1 MTNGRINKRSALLAI
16 LCVLVMVFAVP
27 VASAASYSKVYGQT
41 QDKVRVRE
49 SASTNA
55 TIIDNIVKD
64 ACIYITSSKAS
75 GSNTFV
81 QVKYRASDGS
91 TATGWV
97 CQSDGRNTYVKVLS
111 TDQAKSKFKVSSGD
125 LPSKAVGTFTAAERK
140 ASAANSDTTY
150 IRENSSG
157 ATVSKVQTELK
168 ALGYYYGQITGNAGP
183 KTVAAIK
190 SFQGKNGLTA
200 DGIAGPQTIA
210 KIDAAYEAKGGSS
223 SGSGSS
229 ASGLKL
235 NSKGTDVR
243 NLQQDLT
250 TLGYYWAE
258 ITGNFGA
265 KTETA
270 VKRFQEENG
279 LTADGVAGTKTLNA
293 IAAAVARK
301 GGTPASGGSAG
312 TTLKLNSQGTKVS
325 QLQTDLK
332 QLGYYYAEITGN
344 FGAKTEAAVK
354 AFQKAKGLTA
364 DGVAGTKTLNA
375 IAAAVDKAGGSSSG
389 SSSTNMKLGST
400 GTAVSA
406 LQQNLTT
413 LGYYYGD
420 VTGHYG
426 NLTQQAV
433 KKFQKAKGL
442 TQDGVASTATL
453 NAITSALKNAGVD
466 VGPGTVA
473 TTLRE
478 GDKGTAV
485 TELQTM
491 LKKLNY
497 YYGSVTGSFGSLT
510 KQAVRKFQDANKL
523 TVDGVAGP
531 ATINKLRT
539 LTGGSADSGSSSGST
554 VTTDK
559 SYGRTTKDNVYLRS
573 SYSTTSSAKASLQ
586 KGQKFRISK
595 VYTVSGVKWYY
606 VTVTVGSYTYKG
618 YIRGDMME
626 NITAADFGD
635 DSNSGEQETIGMIK
649 VTGNNVSLRYQPS
662 TSANRV
668 GTANIGDCF
677 YYVDT
682 VNGWFQ
688 TKAGYWITKD
698 YAKVMTDAEVEAY
711 IKNNGGSG
719 STGSSYTLGSTG
731 STVTYIQT
739 ALTALEY
746 YDRQI
751 TGHYGRYTKDAVRA
765 FQRDNN
771 LTADGVCG
779 AITLAAIQKAY
790 SGSSSATT
798 TYNATVYK
806 LDWSYM
812 KSNATALGIAR
823 GASIKLTDLTTGKS
837 LNVHVQSTGNHI
849 DAEPLTSADTTT
861 LCEIYGVSTP
871 GAISYKR
878 RPMMITTSAGQF
890 LCSIYGQ
897 PHGAQDITNNGYEG
911 QFCLHFVNSKTHGT
925 NRVDEDHQNA
935 INTAET
941 LVKAVKVKRRECGRS
956 DDVQVSRITK
966 PQSPLAGAALKMRC
980 SWRLWKKK
988 MNTYLQHV

>member
-1 MTNGRINKRSALLAI
+1 MYLVGGRPDPKKLGPKSGLERGDIIMTNGRINKRSALLAI

-64 ACIYITSSKAS
+64 ACIYITSSKTS

-111 TDQAKSKFKVSSGD
+111 TDQAKSKFKVSSGN

-190 SFQGKNGLTA
+190 SFQSKNGLTA

-400 GTAVSA
+400 GAAVSA

-510 KQAVRKFQDANKL
+510 KQAVRKFQDDNKL

-606 VTVTVGSYTYKG
+606 VTVTVGGYTYKG

-765 FQRDNN
+765 FQRDHN

-779 AITLAAIQKAY
+779 ATTLAAIQKAY

-837 LNVHVQSTGNHI
+837 LNIHVQSTGNHI

-871 GAISYKR
+871 NAISYKR

-925 NRVDEDHQNA
+925 NRVDGDHQNA

-941 LVKAVKVKRRECGRS
+941 LVKAIKVNGVNVV
-956 DDVQVSRITK
+956 VQTTFK
-966 PQSPLAGAALKMRC
+966 
-980 SWRLWKKK
+980 
-988 MNTYLQHV
+988 

>member
-1 MTNGRINKRSALLAI
+1 MGVSGWGKTRSQKLGPKSGLERGDIIMTNGRINKRSALLAI

-111 TDQAKSKFKVSSGD
+111 TDQAKSKFKVSSGN

-190 SFQGKNGLTA
+190 SFQSKNGLTA

-400 GTAVSA
+400 GAAVSA

-497 YYGSVTGSFGSLT
+497 YYGSITGSFGSLT
-510 KQAVRKFQDANKL
+510 KQAVRKFQDDNKL

-606 VTVTVGSYTYKG
+606 VTVTVGGYTYKG

-719 STGSSYTLGSTG
+719 STGSSYTIGSTG

-765 FQRDNN
+765 FQRDHN

-779 AITLAAIQKAY
+779 ATTLAAIQKAY

-871 GAISYKR
+871 NAISYKR

-925 NRVDEDHQNA
+925 NRVDGDHQNA

-941 LVKAVKVKRRECGRS
+941 LVKAIKVNGVNVV
-956 DDVQVSRITK
+956 VQTTFK
-966 PQSPLAGAALKMRC
+966 
-980 SWRLWKKK
+980 
-988 MNTYLQHV
+988 

>member
-64 ACIYITSSKAS
+64 ACIYITSSKTS

-111 TDQAKSKFKVSSGD
+111 TDQAKSKFKVSSGN

-279 LTADGVAGTKTLNA
+279 LTADGVAGTKTLKA

-301 GGTPASGGSAG
+301 GGTPASGGNAG

-344 FGAKTEAAVK
+344 FGEKTEAAVK

-364 DGVAGTKTLNA
+364 DGVAGTKTLDA

-497 YYGSVTGSFGSLT
+497 YYGSITGSFGSLT

-531 ATINKLRT
+531 ATINKLRS

-662 TSANRV
+662 TSADRV

-719 STGSSYTLGSTG
+719 STGSSYTIGSTG

-812 KSNATALGIAR
+812 KSNATALGIAK

-861 LCEIYGVSTP
+861 LCEIYGVSSP
-871 GAISYKR
+871 NSISYKR

-897 PHGAQDITNNGYEG
+897 PHGAQDITNNGYDG
-911 QFCLHFVNSKTHGT
+911 QFCLHFVNSRTHGT
-925 NRVDEDHQNA
+925 NRVDTDHQNA
-935 INTAET
+935 INSAESI
-941 LVKAVKVKRRECGRS
+941 VKNIKVNG
-956 DDVQVSRITK
+956 VNVVVST
-966 PQSPLAGAALKMRC
+966 
-980 SWRLWKKK
+980 
-988 MNTYLQHV
+988 TYK

>member
-1 MTNGRINKRSALLAI
+1 MYLVGGRPDPKKLGPKSGLERGDIIMTNGRINKRSALLAI

-111 TDQAKSKFKVSSGD
+111 TDQAKSKFKVSSGN

-190 SFQGKNGLTA
+190 SFQSKNGLTA

-270 VKRFQEENG
+270 VRRFQEENG

-400 GTAVSA
+400 GAAVSA

-606 VTVTVGSYTYKG
+606 VTVTVGGYTYKG

-719 STGSSYTLGSTG
+719 STGSSYTIGSTG

-765 FQRDNN
+765 FQRDHN

-779 AITLAAIQKAY
+779 ATTLAAIQKAY

-871 GAISYKR
+871 NAISYKR

-925 NRVDEDHQNA
+925 NRVDGDHQNA

-941 LVKAVKVKRRECGRS
+941 LVKAIKVNGVNVV
-956 DDVQVSRITK
+956 VQTTFK
-966 PQSPLAGAALKMRC
+966 
-980 SWRLWKKK
+980 
-988 MNTYLQHV
+988 

>member
-111 TDQAKSKFKVSSGD
+111 TDQAKSKFKVSSGN

-157 ATVSKVQTELK
+157 AAVSKVQTELK

-400 GTAVSA
+400 GAAVSA

-510 KQAVRKFQDANKL
+510 KQAVRKFQDDNKL

-606 VTVTVGSYTYKG
+606 VTVTVGGYTYKG

-719 STGSSYTLGSTG
+719 STGSSYTIGSTG

-765 FQRDNN
+765 FQRDHN

-779 AITLAAIQKAY
+779 ATTLAAIQKAY

-837 LNVHVQSTGNHI
+837 LNIHVQSTGNHI

-871 GAISYKR
+871 NAISYKR

-925 NRVDEDHQNA
+925 NRVDGDHQNA

-941 LVKAVKVKRRECGRS
+941 LVKAVKVNGVNVV
-956 DDVQVSRITK
+956 VQTTFK
-966 PQSPLAGAALKMRC
+966 
-980 SWRLWKKK
+980 
-988 MNTYLQHV
+988 

>member
-64 ACIYITSSKAS
+64 ACIYITSSKTS

-111 TDQAKSKFKVSSGD
+111 TDQAKSKFKVSSGN

-168 ALGYYYGQITGNAGP
+168 ALGYYSGKVTGNAGP
-183 KTVAAIK
+183 MTVAAIK

-250 TLGYYWAE
+250 TLGYYWAK
-258 ITGNFGA
+258 ITGNFGE
-265 KTETA
+265 KTEAA

-301 GGTPASGGSAG
+301 GGTPASGGNAG

-332 QLGYYYAEITGN
+332 QLGYYYAKITGN

-364 DGVAGTKTLNA
+364 DGVAGTKTLDA
-375 IAAAVDKAGGSSSG
+375 IAVAVDKAGGSSSG

-497 YYGSVTGSFGSLT
+497 YYGSITGSFGSLT

-531 ATINKLRT
+531 ATINKLRS

-559 SYGRTTKDNVYLRS
+559 SYGKITKDNVYLRS
-573 SYSTTSSAKASLQ
+573 SYSTSSSAKASLSSG
-586 KGQKFRISK
+586 KLVRITK
-595 VYTVSGVKWYY
+595 TYTVGGVKWYY
-606 VTVTVGSYTYKG
+606 ITVNIGSYTYNG
-618 YIRGDMME
+618 YVRSDMMTTISE
-626 NITAADFGD
+626 AEYNKEGGD
-635 DSNSGEQETIGMIK
+635 SDNSAGDQETIGMIK

-682 VNGWFQ
+682 VDGWFQ
-688 TKAGYWITKD
+688 TRSGYWISRS
-698 YAKVMTDAEVEAY
+698 YAAVMTDEEVKAY

-719 STGSSYTLGSTG
+719 NTGSSYTLGSTG
-731 STVTYIQT
+731 SMVSYIQT

-779 AITLAAIQKAY
+779 AVTLAAIQKAY

-798 TYNATVYK
+798 TYNDTFYDLNNWFTDKAR
-806 LDWSYM
+806 M
-812 KSNATALGIAR
+812 NALGLKRDAHC
-823 GASIKLTDLTTGKS
+823 KMTDLRTGKS
-837 LNVHVQSTGNHI
+837 LNIYIQSTGNHA
-849 DAEPLTSADTTT
+849 DVEPLTAADTTT
-861 LCEIYGVSTP
+861 LCEIYGVSSADKI
-871 GAISYKR
+871 GWEA
-878 RPMMITTSAGQF
+878 RPILITVDKYQF
-890 LCSIYGQ
+890 ICSIYGEA
-897 PHGAQDITNNGYEG
+897 HGAEVIKDNNYSG
-911 QFCLHFVNSKTHGT
+911 QFCLHFTGSKTHNSG
-925 NRVDEDHQNA
+925 
-935 INTAET
+935 ET
-941 LVKAVKVKRRECGRS
+941 LDRHKKAIAEAAT
-956 DDVQVSRITK
+956 ILTK
-966 PQSPLAGAALKMRC
+966 MG
-980 SWRLWKKK
+980 KK
-988 MNTYLQHV
+988 LQKGTP

>member
-64 ACIYITSSKAS
+64 ACIYITSSKTS

-111 TDQAKSKFKVSSGD
+111 TDQAKSKFKVSSGN

-400 GTAVSA
+400 GAAVSA

-510 KQAVRKFQDANKL
+510 KQAVRKFQDDNKL

-606 VTVTVGSYTYKG
+606 VTVTVGGYTYKG

-719 STGSSYTLGSTG
+719 STGSSYTIGSTG

-765 FQRDNN
+765 FQRDHN

-779 AITLAAIQKAY
+779 ATTLAAIQKAY

-837 LNVHVQSTGNHI
+837 LNIHVQSTGNHI

-871 GAISYKR
+871 NAISYKR

-925 NRVDEDHQNA
+925 NRVDGDHQNA

-941 LVKAVKVKRRECGRS
+941 LVKAVKVNGVNVV
-956 DDVQVSRITK
+956 VQTTFK
-966 PQSPLAGAALKMRC
+966 
-980 SWRLWKKK
+980 
-988 MNTYLQHV
+988 

>member
-400 GTAVSA
+400 GAAVSA

-497 YYGSVTGSFGSLT
+497 YYGSITGSFGSLT

-573 SYSTTSSAKASLQ
+573 SYSTASSAKASLQ

-662 TSANRV
+662 TSADRV

-688 TKAGYWITKD
+688 TKSGYWITKD

-719 STGSSYTLGSTG
+719 NTGSSYTIGSTG

-941 LVKAVKVKRRECGRS
+941 LVKAVKVNGVNVV
-956 DDVQVSRITK
+956 VQTTFK
-966 PQSPLAGAALKMRC
+966 
-980 SWRLWKKK
+980 
-988 MNTYLQHV
+988 

>member
-1 MTNGRINKRSALLAI
+1 M
-16 LCVLVMVFAVP
+16 
-27 VASAASYSKVYGQT
+27 
-41 QDKVRVRE
+41 RE

-64 ACIYITSSKAS
+64 ACVYITSSKTS

-97 CQSDGRNTYVKVLS
+97 CQTDGRNTYVKVLS
-111 TDQAKSKFKVSSGD
+111 ADQAKTKFKVSGGD

-157 ATVSKVQTELK
+157 ATVTKIQTELK
-168 ALGYYYGQITGNAGP
+168 ALGYYSGQITGNAGE

-190 SFQGKNGLTA
+190 SFQRKNGLTA

-223 SGSGSS
+223 SSAGSS
-229 ASGLKL
+229 SSGSGLKL
-235 NSKGTDVR
+235 NSKGTEVR

-301 GGTPASGGSAG
+301 GGTSASSSSAG

-344 FGAKTEAAVK
+344 FGSKTEAAVK

-375 IAAAVDKAGGSSSG
+375 IAAAVSNAGGSSST
-389 SSSTNMKLGST
+389 STSTSMKLGTT
-400 GTAVSA
+400 GTAVST

-420 VTGHYG
+420 ITGHYG

-453 NAITSALKNAGVD
+453 NAIASALKNAGID
-466 VGPGTVA
+466 NGSTGT
-473 TTLRE
+473 TTALRE

-497 YYGSVTGSFGSLT
+497 YYGSITGNFGSLT
-510 KQAVRKFQDANKL
+510 KQAVRKFQADNKL
-523 TVDGVAGP
+523 TVDGVAG
-531 ATINKLRT
+531 TTTLNKLRS
-539 LTGGSADSGSSSGST
+539 LTGGSTDSGSSNGST

-559 SYGRTTKDNVYLRS
+559 SYGKITKNNVYLRS
-573 SYSTTSSAKASLQ
+573 SYSTTSAAKASLSSG
-586 KGQKFRISK
+586 KLVRITK
-595 VYTVSGVKWYY
+595 TYTVSGVTWYY
-606 VTVTVGSYTYKG
+606 ITVNVGSYTYKG
-618 YIRGDMME
+618 YVRSDMMTT
-626 NITAADFGD
+626 ITEDEYNKGGGNSNDSAGD
-635 DSNSGEQETIGMIK
+635 QETIGMIR

-668 GTANIGDCF
+668 GTANTGDCF

-682 VNGWFQ
+682 VDGWFQ
-688 TKAGYWITKD
+688 TKTGYWISKD

-719 STGSSYTLGSTG
+719 DTGSSYTLGSTG
-731 STVTYIQT
+731 STVSYIQT
-739 ALTALEY
+739 ALTSLKY
-746 YDRQI
+746 YTREI
-751 TGHYGRYTKDAVRA
+751 TGHYGKYTREAVRA
-765 FQRDNN
+765 FQRANN

-779 AITLAAIQKAY
+779 PTTLAAIQKAY

-798 TYNATVYK
+798 TYNDTIYDLTDWFTEKTK
-806 LDWSYM
+806 L
-812 KSNATALGIAR
+812 NGIGLER
-823 GASIKLTDLTTGKS
+823 KKQCKLTDLRTGKS
-837 LNVHVQSTGNHI
+837 LNIYIQSTGNHA
-849 DAEPLTSADTTT
+849 DVEPLTAADTTT
-861 LCEIYGVSTP
+861 LCEIYGGSTASKI
-871 GAISYKR
+871 GWEA
-878 RPMMITTSAGQF
+878 RPMMVTVGNYQF
-890 LCSIYGQ
+890 ICSIYGEA
-897 PHGAQDITNNGYEG
+897 HGANTITNNNYDG
-911 QFCLHFVNSKTHGT
+911 QFCLHFTGSKTHNSG
-925 NRVDEDHQNA
+925 Q
-935 INTAET
+935 T
-941 LVKAVKVKRRECGRS
+941 LDRHVKAISEAKTILQKLGKKVVK
-956 DDVQVSRITK
+956 
-966 PQSPLAGAALKMRC
+966 
-980 SWRLWKKK
+980 W
-988 MNTYLQHV
+988 

>member
-111 TDQAKSKFKVSSGD
+111 TDQAKSKFKVSSGN

-270 VKRFQEENG
+270 VRRFQEENG
-279 LTADGVAGTKTLNA
+279 LTADGVAGAKTLNA

-400 GTAVSA
+400 GAAVSA

-510 KQAVRKFQDANKL
+510 KQAVRKFQDDNKL

-606 VTVTVGSYTYKG
+606 VTVTVGGYTYKG

-719 STGSSYTLGSTG
+719 STGSNYTIGSTG

-779 AITLAAIQKAY
+779 ATTLAAIQKAY

-861 LCEIYGVSTP
+861 LCEIYGVSSP
-871 GAISYKR
+871 NSISYKR

-897 PHGAQDITNNGYEG
+897 PHGAQDITNNGYDG
-911 QFCLHFVNSKTHGT
+911 QFCLHFVNSRTHGT
-925 NRVDEDHQNA
+925 NRVDTDHQNA
-935 INTAET
+935 INSAESI
-941 LVKAVKVKRRECGRS
+941 VKNIKVNGVNVVIS
-956 DDVQVSRITK
+956 T
-966 PQSPLAGAALKMRC
+966 
-980 SWRLWKKK
+980 
-988 MNTYLQHV
+988 TYK

>member
-49 SASTNA
+49 NASTNA

-64 ACIYITSSKAS
+64 ACIYITSSKTS

-111 TDQAKSKFKVSSGD
+111 TDQAKSKFKVSSGN

-400 GTAVSA
+400 GAAVSA

-606 VTVTVGSYTYKG
+606 VTVTVGGYTYKG

-719 STGSSYTLGSTG
+719 STGSSYTIGSTG

-765 FQRDNN
+765 FQRDHN

-779 AITLAAIQKAY
+779 AATLAAIQKAY

-837 LNVHVQSTGNHI
+837 LNIHVQSTGNHI

-871 GAISYKR
+871 NAISYKR

-925 NRVDEDHQNA
+925 NRVDGDHQNA

-941 LVKAVKVKRRECGRS
+941 LVKAIKVNGVNVV
-956 DDVQVSRITK
+956 VQTTFK
-966 PQSPLAGAALKMRC
+966 
-980 SWRLWKKK
+980 
-988 MNTYLQHV
+988 

>member
-64 ACIYITSSKAS
+64 ACIYITSSKTS

-111 TDQAKSKFKVSSGD
+111 TDQAKSKFKVSSGN

-364 DGVAGTKTLNA
+364 DGVAGPKTLNA

-400 GTAVSA
+400 GAAVSA

-510 KQAVRKFQDANKL
+510 KQAVRKFQDDNKL

-606 VTVTVGSYTYKG
+606 VTVTVGGYTYKG

-719 STGSSYTLGSTG
+719 STGSSYTIGSTG

-765 FQRDNN
+765 FQRDHN

-779 AITLAAIQKAY
+779 ATTLAAIQKAY

-871 GAISYKR
+871 NAISYKR

-941 LVKAVKVKRRECGRS
+941 LVKAVKVNGVNVV
-956 DDVQVSRITK
+956 VQTTFK
-966 PQSPLAGAALKMRC
+966 
-980 SWRLWKKK
+980 
-988 MNTYLQHV
+988 

>member
-64 ACIYITSSKAS
+64 ACIYITSSKTS

-168 ALGYYYGQITGNAGP
+168 ALGYYSGKVTGNAGP

-258 ITGNFGA
+258 ITGNFG
-265 KTETA
+265 E
-270 VKRFQEENG
+270 R
-279 LTADGVAGTKTLNA
+279 
-293 IAAAVARK
+293 
-301 GGTPASGGSAG
+301 
-312 TTLKLNSQGTKVS
+312 
-325 QLQTDLK
+325 
-332 QLGYYYAEITGN
+332 
-344 FGAKTEAAVK
+344 TEAAVK
-354 AFQKAKGLTA
+354 AFQKAKSLTA
-364 DGVAGTKTLNA
+364 DGIAGTKTLNA
-375 IAAAVDKAGGSSSG
+375 IAVAVDKAGGSSSG

-497 YYGSVTGSFGSLT
+497 YYGSITGSFGSLT

-531 ATINKLRT
+531 ATINKLRS

-554 VTTDK
+554 DK
-559 SYGRTTKDNVYLRS
+559 SYGKITKDNVYLRS
-573 SYSTTSSAKASLQ
+573 SYSTSSSAKASLSSG
-586 KGQKFRISK
+586 KLVRITK
-595 VYTVSGVKWYY
+595 TYTVGGVKWYY
-606 VTVTVGSYTYKG
+606 ITVNIGSYTYNG
-618 YIRGDMME
+618 YVRSDMMTTISE
-626 NITAADFGD
+626 AEYNKEGGD
-635 DSNSGEQETIGMIK
+635 SDNSAGDQETIGMIK

-682 VNGWFQ
+682 VDGWFQ
-688 TKAGYWITKD
+688 TRSGYWISRS
-698 YAKVMTDAEVEAY
+698 YAAVMTDEEVKAY

-719 STGSSYTLGSTG
+719 NTGSNYTLGSTG
-731 STVTYIQT
+731 STVSYIQT

-779 AITLAAIQKAY
+779 TATLAAIQKAY

-798 TYNATVYK
+798 TYNDTFYDLNNWFTDKAR
-806 LDWSYM
+806 M
-812 KSNATALGIAR
+812 NALGLKRDAHC
-823 GASIKLTDLTTGKS
+823 KMTDLRTGKS
-837 LNVHVQSTGNHI
+837 LNIYIQSTGNHA
-849 DAEPLTSADTTT
+849 DVEPLTAADTTT
-861 LCEIYGVSTP
+861 LCEIYGVSSADKI
-871 GAISYKR
+871 GWEA
-878 RPMMITTSAGQF
+878 RPILITVDKYQF
-890 LCSIYGQ
+890 ICSIYGEA
-897 PHGAQDITNNGYEG
+897 HGAEVIKDNNYSG
-911 QFCLHFVNSKTHGT
+911 QFCLHFTGSKTHNSG
-925 NRVDEDHQNA
+925 
-935 INTAET
+935 ET
-941 LVKAVKVKRRECGRS
+941 LDRHKKAIAEAAT
-956 DDVQVSRITK
+956 ILTK
-966 PQSPLAGAALKMRC
+966 MG
-980 SWRLWKKK
+980 KK
-988 MNTYLQHV
+988 LQKGTP

>member
-64 ACIYITSSKAS
+64 ACIYITSSKTS

-111 TDQAKSKFKVSSGD
+111 TDQAKSKFKVSSGN

-210 KIDAAYEAKGGSS
+210 KIDAAYETKGGSS

-301 GGTPASGGSAG
+301 GGTPASGSSAG

-344 FGAKTEAAVK
+344 FGEKTEAAVK

-497 YYGSVTGSFGSLT
+497 YYGSITGSFGSLT

-531 ATINKLRT
+531 ATINKLRS

-662 TSANRV
+662 TSADRV

-688 TKAGYWITKD
+688 TKSGYWITKD

-719 STGSSYTLGSTG
+719 STGSSYTIGSTG

-871 GAISYKR
+871 NAISYKR

-941 LVKAVKVKRRECGRS
+941 LVKAIKVNGVNVV
-956 DDVQVSRITK
+956 VQTTFK
-966 PQSPLAGAALKMRC
+966 
-980 SWRLWKKK
+980 
-988 MNTYLQHV
+988 

>member
-64 ACIYITSSKAS
+64 ACIYITSSKTS

-168 ALGYYYGQITGNAGP
+168 ALGYYYGQVTGNAGP

-258 ITGNFGA
+258 ITGNFGER
-265 KTETA
+265 TEAA

-301 GGTPASGGSAG
+301 GGTPASGGNAG

-332 QLGYYYAEITGN
+332 QLGYYYADITGN
-344 FGAKTEAAVK
+344 FGERTEAAVK

-364 DGVAGTKTLNA
+364 DGIAGTKTLNA
-375 IAAAVDKAGGSSSG
+375 IAVAVDKAGGSSSG

-420 VTGHYG
+420 ITGHYG

-497 YYGSVTGSFGSLT
+497 YYGSITGSFGSLT

-531 ATINKLRT
+531 ATINKLRS

-595 VYTVSGVKWYY
+595 IYTVSGVKWYY
-606 VTVTVGSYTYKG
+606 VTVTVGGYTYKG

-662 TSANRV
+662 TSADRV

-682 VNGWFQ
+682 VDGWFQ

-719 STGSSYTLGSTG
+719 STGSSYTIGSTG

-871 GAISYKR
+871 NAISYKR

-925 NRVDEDHQNA
+925 NRVDVDHQNA

-941 LVKAVKVKRRECGRS
+941 LVKAVKVNGVNVVVETTFK
-956 DDVQVSRITK
+956 
-966 PQSPLAGAALKMRC
+966 
-980 SWRLWKKK
+980 
-988 MNTYLQHV
+988 

>member
-1 MTNGRINKRSALLAI
+1 MYLVGGRPDPKKLGPKSGLERGDIIMTNGRINKRSALLAI

-27 VASAASYSKVYGQT
+27 VANAASYSKVYGQT

-64 ACIYITSSKAS
+64 ACIYITSSKVS

-111 TDQAKSKFKVSSGD
+111 TDQAKSKFKVSSGN

-270 VKRFQEENG
+270 VRRFQEENG

-400 GTAVSA
+400 GAAVSA

-510 KQAVRKFQDANKL
+510 KQAVRKFQDDNKL

-606 VTVTVGSYTYKG
+606 VTVTVGGYTYKG

-719 STGSSYTLGSTG
+719 STGSSYTIGSTG

-765 FQRDNN
+765 FQRDHN

-779 AITLAAIQKAY
+779 ATTLAAIQKAY

-837 LNVHVQSTGNHI
+837 LNIHVQSTGNHI

-871 GAISYKR
+871 NAISYKR

-925 NRVDEDHQNA
+925 NRVDGDHQNA

-941 LVKAVKVKRRECGRS
+941 LVKAVKVNGVNVV
-956 DDVQVSRITK
+956 VQTTFK
-966 PQSPLAGAALKMRC
+966 
-980 SWRLWKKK
+980 
-988 MNTYLQHV
+988 

>member
-49 SASTNA
+49 NASTNA

-111 TDQAKSKFKVSSGD
+111 TDQAKSKFKVSSGN

-400 GTAVSA
+400 GAAVSA

-510 KQAVRKFQDANKL
+510 KQAVRKFQDDNKL

-606 VTVTVGSYTYKG
+606 VTVTVGGYTYKG

-719 STGSSYTLGSTG
+719 STGSSYTIGSTG

-779 AITLAAIQKAY
+779 ATTLAAIQKAY

-837 LNVHVQSTGNHI
+837 LNIHVQSTGNHI

-871 GAISYKR
+871 NAISYKR

-925 NRVDEDHQNA
+925 NRVDGDHQNA

-941 LVKAVKVKRRECGRS
+941 LVKAIKVNGVNVV
-956 DDVQVSRITK
+956 VQTTFK
-966 PQSPLAGAALKMRC
+966 
-980 SWRLWKKK
+980 
-988 MNTYLQHV
+988 

>member
-64 ACIYITSSKAS
+64 ACIYITSSKTS

-111 TDQAKSKFKVSSGD
+111 TDQAKSKFKVSSGN

-301 GGTPASGGSAG
+301 GGTPASGSSAG

-344 FGAKTEAAVK
+344 FGEKTEAAVK

-364 DGVAGTKTLNA
+364 DGVAGKKTLDA

-497 YYGSVTGSFGSLT
+497 YYGSITGSFGSLT

-531 ATINKLRT
+531 ATINKLRS

-662 TSANRV
+662 TSADRV

-688 TKAGYWITKD
+688 TKSGYWITKD

-719 STGSSYTLGSTG
+719 STGSSYTIGSTG

-871 GAISYKR
+871 NAISYKR

-941 LVKAVKVKRRECGRS
+941 LVKAIKVNGVNVV
-956 DDVQVSRITK
+956 VQTTFK
-966 PQSPLAGAALKMRC
+966 
-980 SWRLWKKK
+980 
-988 MNTYLQHV
+988 

>member
-1 MTNGRINKRSALLAI
+1 MGVSGWGKTRSQKLGLKSGLERGDIIMTNGRINKRSALLAI

-111 TDQAKSKFKVSSGD
+111 TDQAKSKFKVSSGN

-190 SFQGKNGLTA
+190 SFQSKNGLTA

-510 KQAVRKFQDANKL
+510 KQAVRKFQDDNKL

-606 VTVTVGSYTYKG
+606 VTVTVGGYTYKG

-719 STGSSYTLGSTG
+719 STGSSYTIGSTG

-765 FQRDNN
+765 FQRDHN

-779 AITLAAIQKAY
+779 AATLAAIQKAY

-871 GAISYKR
+871 NAISYKR

-925 NRVDEDHQNA
+925 NRVDGDHQNA

-941 LVKAVKVKRRECGRS
+941 LVKAIKVNGVNVV
-956 DDVQVSRITK
+956 VQTTFK
-966 PQSPLAGAALKMRC
+966 
-980 SWRLWKKK
+980 
-988 MNTYLQHV
+988 

>member
-64 ACIYITSSKAS
+64 ACIYITSSKTS

-111 TDQAKSKFKVSSGD
+111 NDQAKSKFKVSSGN

-168 ALGYYYGQITGNAGP
+168 ALGYYSGKVTGNAGP

-400 GTAVSA
+400 GAAVSA

-606 VTVTVGSYTYKG
+606 VTVTVGGYTYKG

-662 TSANRV
+662 TSADRV

-719 STGSSYTLGSTG
+719 STGSSYTIGSTG

-779 AITLAAIQKAY
+779 AVTLAAIQKAY

-871 GAISYKR
+871 NAISYKR

-925 NRVDEDHQNA
+925 NRVDVDHQNA

-941 LVKAVKVKRRECGRS
+941 LVKAVKVNGVNVV
-956 DDVQVSRITK
+956 VQTTFK
-966 PQSPLAGAALKMRC
+966 
-980 SWRLWKKK
+980 
-988 MNTYLQHV
+988 

>member
-64 ACIYITSSKAS
+64 ACIYITSSKTS

-111 TDQAKSKFKVSSGD
+111 TDQAKSKFKVSSGN

-258 ITGNFGA
+258 ITGNFGVR
-265 KTETA
+265 TETA
-270 VKRFQEENG
+270 VKRFQEESG

-344 FGAKTEAAVK
+344 FGERTEAAVK

-420 VTGHYG
+420 ITGHYG

-531 ATINKLRT
+531 ATINKLRS

-662 TSANRV
+662 TSADRV

-688 TKAGYWITKD
+688 TKSGYWITKD

-719 STGSSYTLGSTG
+719 NTGSSYTIGSTG

-765 FQRDNN
+765 FQRDNK

-779 AITLAAIQKAY
+779 AVTLAAIQKAY

-941 LVKAVKVKRRECGRS
+941 LVKAVKVNGVNVV
-956 DDVQVSRITK
+956 VQTTFK
-966 PQSPLAGAALKMRC
+966 
-980 SWRLWKKK
+980 
-988 MNTYLQHV
+988 

>member
-64 ACIYITSSKAS
+64 ACIYITSSKTS

-400 GTAVSA
+400 GAAVSA

-573 SYSTTSSAKASLQ
+573 SYSTASSAKASLQ

-662 TSANRV
+662 TSADRV

-688 TKAGYWITKD
+688 TKSGYWITKD

-719 STGSSYTLGSTG
+719 NTGSSYTIGSTG

-812 KSNATALGIAR
+812 KSNATALGITR

-941 LVKAVKVKRRECGRS
+941 LVKAVKVNGVNVV
-956 DDVQVSRITK
+956 VQTTFK
-966 PQSPLAGAALKMRC
+966 
-980 SWRLWKKK
+980 
-988 MNTYLQHV
+988 

>member
-1 MTNGRINKRSALLAI
+1 MGVSGWGKTRSQKLGLKSGLERGDIIMTNGRINKRSALLAI

-49 SASTNA
+49 NASTNA

-64 ACIYITSSKAS
+64 ACIYITSSKTS

-111 TDQAKSKFKVSSGD
+111 TDQAKSKFKVSSGN

-270 VKRFQEENG
+270 VRRFQEENG

-400 GTAVSA
+400 GAAVSA

-497 YYGSVTGSFGSLT
+497 YYGSITGSFGSLT
-510 KQAVRKFQDANKL
+510 KQAVRKFQDDNKL

-606 VTVTVGSYTYKG
+606 VTVTVGGYTYKG

-719 STGSSYTLGSTG
+719 STGSSYTIGSTG

-739 ALTALEY
+739 ALTAMGY

-779 AITLAAIQKAY
+779 ATTLAAIQKAY

-837 LNVHVQSTGNHI
+837 LNIHVQSTGNHI

-871 GAISYKR
+871 NAISYKR

-925 NRVDEDHQNA
+925 NRVDGDHQNA

-941 LVKAVKVKRRECGRS
+941 LVKAIKVNGVNVV
-956 DDVQVSRITK
+956 VQTTFK
-966 PQSPLAGAALKMRC
+966 
-980 SWRLWKKK
+980 
-988 MNTYLQHV
+988 

>member
-64 ACIYITSSKAS
+64 ACIYITSSKTS

-168 ALGYYYGQITGNAGP
+168 ALGYYSGKVTGNAGP

-250 TLGYYWAE
+250 TLGYYWAK
-258 ITGNFGA
+258 ITGNFGE
-265 KTETA
+265 KTEAA

-301 GGTPASGGSAG
+301 GGTPASGGNAG

-332 QLGYYYAEITGN
+332 QLGYYYAKITGN

-364 DGVAGTKTLNA
+364 DGVAGTKTLDA
-375 IAAAVDKAGGSSSG
+375 IAVAVDKAGGSSSG

-420 VTGHYG
+420 ITGHYG

-497 YYGSVTGSFGSLT
+497 YYGSITGSFGSLT

-531 ATINKLRT
+531 ATINKLRS

-559 SYGRTTKDNVYLRS
+559 SYGKITKDNVYLRS
-573 SYSTTSSAKASLQ
+573 SYSTSSSAKASLSSG
-586 KGQKFRISK
+586 KLVRITK
-595 VYTVSGVKWYY
+595 TYTVGGVKWYY
-606 VTVTVGSYTYKG
+606 ITVNIGSYTYNG
-618 YIRGDMME
+618 YVRSDMMTTISE
-626 NITAADFGD
+626 AEYNKEGGD
-635 DSNSGEQETIGMIK
+635 SDNSAGDQETIGMIK

-682 VNGWFQ
+682 VDGWFQ
-688 TKAGYWITKD
+688 TRSGYWISRS
-698 YAKVMTDAEVEAY
+698 YAAVMTDEEVKAY

-719 STGSSYTLGSTG
+719 NTGSSYTLGSTG
-731 STVTYIQT
+731 STVSYIQT

-779 AITLAAIQKAY
+779 AATLAAIQKAY
-790 SGSSSATT
+790 SGSSNATT
-798 TYNATVYK
+798 TYNDTFYDLNNWFTDKAR
-806 LDWSYM
+806 M
-812 KSNATALGIAR
+812 NALGLKRDAR
-823 GASIKLTDLTTGKS
+823 CKMTDLRTGKS
-837 LNVHVQSTGNHI
+837 LNIYIQSTGNHA
-849 DAEPLTSADTTT
+849 DVEPLTAADTTT
-861 LCEIYGVSTP
+861 LCEIYGVSSADKI
-871 GAISYKR
+871 GWEA
-878 RPMMITTSAGQF
+878 RPILITVDKYQF
-890 LCSIYGQ
+890 ICSIYGEA
-897 PHGAQDITNNGYEG
+897 HGAEVIKDNNYSG
-911 QFCLHFVNSKTHGT
+911 QFCLHFTGSKTHNSG
-925 NRVDEDHQNA
+925 
-935 INTAET
+935 ET
-941 LVKAVKVKRRECGRS
+941 LDRHKKAIAEAAT
-956 DDVQVSRITK
+956 ILTK
-966 PQSPLAGAALKMRC
+966 MG
-980 SWRLWKKK
+980 KK
-988 MNTYLQHV
+988 LQKGTP

>member
-1 MTNGRINKRSALLAI
+1 MYLVGGRPDPKKLGPKSGLERGDIIMTNGRINKRSALLAI

-111 TDQAKSKFKVSSGD
+111 TDQAKSKFKVSSGN

-157 ATVSKVQTELK
+157 AAVSKVQTELK

-270 VKRFQEENG
+270 VRRFQEENG

-400 GTAVSA
+400 GAAVSA

-510 KQAVRKFQDANKL
+510 KQAVRKFQDDNKL

-606 VTVTVGSYTYKG
+606 VTVTVGGYTYKG

-719 STGSSYTLGSTG
+719 STGSSYTIGSTG

-779 AITLAAIQKAY
+779 ATTLAAIQKAY

-871 GAISYKR
+871 NAISYKR

-925 NRVDEDHQNA
+925 NRVDGDHQNA

-941 LVKAVKVKRRECGRS
+941 LVKAVKVNGVNVV
-956 DDVQVSRITK
+956 VQTTFK
-966 PQSPLAGAALKMRC
+966 
-980 SWRLWKKK
+980 
-988 MNTYLQHV
+988 

>member
-64 ACIYITSSKAS
+64 ACIYITSSKTS

-250 TLGYYWAE
+250 TLGYYWAK
-258 ITGNFGA
+258 ITGNFGE
-265 KTETA
+265 KTEAA

-301 GGTPASGGSAG
+301 GGTPASGGNAG

-332 QLGYYYAEITGN
+332 QLGYYYAKITGN

-364 DGVAGTKTLNA
+364 DGVAGTKTLDA
-375 IAAAVDKAGGSSSG
+375 IAVAVDKAGGSSSG

-420 VTGHYG
+420 ITGHYG

-497 YYGSVTGSFGSLT
+497 YYGSITGTFGSLT

-531 ATINKLRT
+531 ATINKLRS

-559 SYGRTTKDNVYLRS
+559 SYGKITKDNVYLRS
-573 SYSTTSSAKASLQ
+573 SYSTSSSAKASLSSG
-586 KGQKFRISK
+586 KLVRITK
-595 VYTVSGVKWYY
+595 TYTVGGVKWYY
-606 VTVTVGSYTYKG
+606 ITVNIGSYTYNG
-618 YIRGDMME
+618 YVRSDMMTTISE
-626 NITAADFGD
+626 AEYNKEGGD
-635 DSNSGEQETIGMIK
+635 SDNSAGDQETIGMIK

-682 VNGWFQ
+682 VDGWFQ
-688 TKAGYWITKD
+688 TRSGYWISRS
-698 YAKVMTDAEVEAY
+698 YAAVMTDEEVKAY

-719 STGSSYTLGSTG
+719 NTGSNYTLGSTG
-731 STVTYIQT
+731 STVSYIQT

-779 AITLAAIQKAY
+779 AATLAAIQKAY

-798 TYNATVYK
+798 TYNDTFYDLNNWFTDKAR
-806 LDWSYM
+806 M
-812 KSNATALGIAR
+812 NALGLKRDAHC
-823 GASIKLTDLTTGKS
+823 KMTDLRTGKS
-837 LNVHVQSTGNHI
+837 LNIYIQSTGNNA
-849 DAEPLTSADTTT
+849 DVETLTAADTTT
-861 LCEIYGVSTP
+861 LCEIYGVSSADKI
-871 GAISYKR
+871 GWEA
-878 RPMMITTSAGQF
+878 RPILITVDKYQF
-890 LCSIYGQ
+890 ICSIYGEA
-897 PHGAQDITNNGYEG
+897 HGAEVIKDNNYSG
-911 QFCLHFVNSKTHGT
+911 QFCLHFTGSKTHNSG
-925 NRVDEDHQNA
+925 
-935 INTAET
+935 ET
-941 LVKAVKVKRRECGRS
+941 LDRHKKAIAEAAT
-956 DDVQVSRITK
+956 ILTK
-966 PQSPLAGAALKMRC
+966 MG
-980 SWRLWKKK
+980 KK
-988 MNTYLQHV
+988 LQKGTP

>member
-1 MTNGRINKRSALLAI
+1 MGVSGWGKTRSQKLGPKSGLERGDIIMTNGRINKRSALLAI

-111 TDQAKSKFKVSSGD
+111 TDQAKSKFKVSSGN

-400 GTAVSA
+400 GAAVSA

-510 KQAVRKFQDANKL
+510 KQAVRKFQDDNKL

-606 VTVTVGSYTYKG
+606 VTVTVGGYTYKG

-719 STGSSYTLGSTG
+719 STGSNYTIGSTG

-779 AITLAAIQKAY
+779 ATTLAAIQKAY

-837 LNVHVQSTGNHI
+837 LNIHVQSTGNHI

-871 GAISYKR
+871 NAISYKR

-925 NRVDEDHQNA
+925 NRVDGDHQNA

-941 LVKAVKVKRRECGRS
+941 LVKAVKVNGVNVV
-956 DDVQVSRITK
+956 VQTTFK
-966 PQSPLAGAALKMRC
+966 
-980 SWRLWKKK
+980 
-988 MNTYLQHV
+988 

>member
-49 SASTNA
+49 NASTNA

-64 ACIYITSSKAS
+64 ACIYITSSKTS

-111 TDQAKSKFKVSSGD
+111 TDQAKSKFKVSSGN

-270 VKRFQEENG
+270 VRRFQEENG

-510 KQAVRKFQDANKL
+510 KQAVRKFQDDNKL

-606 VTVTVGSYTYKG
+606 VTVTVGGYTYKG

-719 STGSSYTLGSTG
+719 STGSSYTIDSTG

-739 ALTALEY
+739 ALTAMGY

-751 TGHYGRYTKDAVRA
+751 TGHYGRDTKDAVRA

-779 AITLAAIQKAY
+779 AATLAAIQKAY

-837 LNVHVQSTGNHI
+837 LNIHVQSTGNHI

-871 GAISYKR
+871 NAISYKR

-941 LVKAVKVKRRECGRS
+941 LVKAIKVNGVNVV
-956 DDVQVSRITK
+956 VQTTFK
-966 PQSPLAGAALKMRC
+966 
-980 SWRLWKKK
+980 
-988 MNTYLQHV
+988 

>member
-64 ACIYITSSKAS
+64 ACIYITSSKTS

-293 IAAAVARK
+293 VAAAVARK
-301 GGTPASGGSAG
+301 GGTPASGSSAG

-344 FGAKTEAAVK
+344 FGEKTEAAVK

-375 IAAAVDKAGGSSSG
+375 IATAVDKAGGSSSG

-400 GTAVSA
+400 GTAVST

-531 ATINKLRT
+531 ATINKLRS

-559 SYGRTTKDNVYLRS
+559 SYGKITKDNVYLRS
-573 SYSTTSSAKASLQ
+573 SYSTSSSAKASLSSG
-586 KGQKFRISK
+586 KLVRITK
-595 VYTVSGVKWYY
+595 TYTVGGVKWYY
-606 VTVTVGSYTYKG
+606 ITVNIGSYTYNG
-618 YIRGDMME
+618 YVRSDMMTTISE
-626 NITAADFGD
+626 AEYNKEGGD
-635 DSNSGEQETIGMIK
+635 SDNSAGDQETIGMIK

-682 VNGWFQ
+682 VDGWFQ
-688 TKAGYWITKD
+688 TRSGYWISRS
-698 YAKVMTDAEVEAY
+698 YADVMTDEEVKAY

-719 STGSSYTLGSTG
+719 NTGSSYTLGSTG
-731 STVTYIQT
+731 SMVSYIQT

-779 AITLAAIQKAY
+779 AATLAAIQKAY

-798 TYNATVYK
+798 TYNDTFYDLNNWFTDKAR
-806 LDWSYM
+806 M
-812 KSNATALGIAR
+812 NALGLKRDAR
-823 GASIKLTDLTTGKS
+823 CKMTDLRTGKS
-837 LNVHVQSTGNHI
+837 LNIYIQSTGNHA
-849 DAEPLTSADTTT
+849 DVEPLTAADTTT
-861 LCEIYGVSTP
+861 LCEIYGVSSADKI
-871 GAISYKR
+871 GWEA
-878 RPMMITTSAGQF
+878 RPILITVDKYQF
-890 LCSIYGQ
+890 ICSIYGEA
-897 PHGAQDITNNGYEG
+897 HGAEVIKDNNYSG
-911 QFCLHFVNSKTHGT
+911 QFCLHFTGSKTHNSG
-925 NRVDEDHQNA
+925 
-935 INTAET
+935 ET
-941 LVKAVKVKRRECGRS
+941 LDRHKKAIAEAAT
-956 DDVQVSRITK
+956 ILTK
-966 PQSPLAGAALKMRC
+966 MG
-980 SWRLWKKK
+980 KK
-988 MNTYLQHV
+988 LQKGTP

>member
-64 ACIYITSSKAS
+64 ACIYITSSKTS

-111 TDQAKSKFKVSSGD
+111 TDQAKSKFKVSSGN

-270 VKRFQEENG
+270 VRRFQEENG

-400 GTAVSA
+400 GAAVSA

-510 KQAVRKFQDANKL
+510 KQAVRKFQDDNKL

-606 VTVTVGSYTYKG
+606 VTVTVGGYTYKG

-719 STGSSYTLGSTG
+719 STGSSYTIGSTG

-746 YDRQI
+746 YNRQI

-765 FQRDNN
+765 FQRDHN

-779 AITLAAIQKAY
+779 AATLAAIQKAY

-837 LNVHVQSTGNHI
+837 LNIHVQSTGNHI

-871 GAISYKR
+871 NAISYKR

-925 NRVDEDHQNA
+925 NRVDGDHQNA

-941 LVKAVKVKRRECGRS
+941 LVKAVKVNGVNVV
-956 DDVQVSRITK
+956 VQTTFK
-966 PQSPLAGAALKMRC
+966 
-980 SWRLWKKK
+980 
-988 MNTYLQHV
+988 

>member
-27 VASAASYSKVYGQT
+27 VANAASYSKVYGQT

-111 TDQAKSKFKVSSGD
+111 TDQAKSKFKVSSGN

-400 GTAVSA
+400 GAAVSA

-510 KQAVRKFQDANKL
+510 KQAVRKFQDDNKL

-606 VTVTVGSYTYKG
+606 VTVTVGGYTYKG

-719 STGSSYTLGSTG
+719 STGSSYTIGSTG

-765 FQRDNN
+765 FQRDHN

-779 AITLAAIQKAY
+779 AATLAAIQKAY

-837 LNVHVQSTGNHI
+837 LNIHVQSTGNHI

-871 GAISYKR
+871 NAISYKR

-925 NRVDEDHQNA
+925 NRVDGDHQNA

-941 LVKAVKVKRRECGRS
+941 LVKAIKVNGVNVV
-956 DDVQVSRITK
+956 VQTTFK
-966 PQSPLAGAALKMRC
+966 
-980 SWRLWKKK
+980 
-988 MNTYLQHV
+988 

>member
-64 ACIYITSSKAS
+64 ACIYITSSKTS

-168 ALGYYYGQITGNAGP
+168 ALGYYSGKITGNAGP

-223 SGSGSS
+223 SGSGAS

-258 ITGNFGA
+258 ITGNFGER
-265 KTETA
+265 TEAA

-293 IAAAVARK
+293 IAV
-301 GGTPASGGSAG
+301 
-312 TTLKLNSQGTKVS
+312 
-325 QLQTDLK
+325 
-332 QLGYYYAEITGN
+332 
-344 FGAKTEAAVK
+344 
-354 AFQKAKGLTA
+354 
-364 DGVAGTKTLNA
+364 
-375 IAAAVDKAGGSSSG
+375 AVDKAGGSSSG

-497 YYGSVTGSFGSLT
+497 YYGSITGSFGSLT

-531 ATINKLRT
+531 ATINKLRS

-559 SYGRTTKDNVYLRS
+559 SYGKITKDNVYLRS
-573 SYSTTSSAKASLQ
+573 SYSTSSSAKASL
-586 KGQKFRISK
+586 S
-595 VYTVSGVKWYY
+595 SG
-606 VTVTVGSYTYKG
+606 
-618 YIRGDMME
+618 
-626 NITAADFGD
+626 
-635 DSNSGEQETIGMIK
+635 
-649 VTGNNVSLRYQPS
+649 
-662 TSANRV
+662 
-668 GTANIGDCF
+668 
-677 YYVDT
+677 
-682 VNGWFQ
+682 
-688 TKAGYWITKD
+688 
-698 YAKVMTDAEVEAY
+698 
-711 IKNNGGSG
+711 
-719 STGSSYTLGSTG
+719 
-731 STVTYIQT
+731 
-739 ALTALEY
+739 
-746 YDRQI
+746 
-751 TGHYGRYTKDAVRA
+751 
-765 FQRDNN
+765 
-771 LTADGVCG
+771 
-779 AITLAAIQKAY
+779 
-790 SGSSSATT
+790 
-798 TYNATVYK
+798 K
-806 LDWSYM
+806 L
-812 KSNATALGIAR
+812 
-823 GASIKLTDLTTGKS
+823 
-837 LNVHVQSTGNHI
+837 V
-849 DAEPLTSADTTT
+849 
-861 LCEIYGVSTP
+861 
-871 GAISYKR
+871 
-878 RPMMITTSAGQF
+878 
-890 LCSIYGQ
+890 
-897 PHGAQDITNNGYEG
+897 
-911 QFCLHFVNSKTHGT
+911 
-925 NRVDEDHQNA
+925 
-935 INTAET
+935 
-941 LVKAVKVKRRECGRS
+941 
-956 DDVQVSRITK
+956 RITK
-966 PQSPLAGAALKMRC
+966 
-980 SWRLWKKK
+980 
-988 MNTYLQHV
+988 T

>member
-1 MTNGRINKRSALLAI
+1 MYLVGGRPDPKKLGPKSGLERGDIIMTNGRINKRSALLAI

-64 ACIYITSSKAS
+64 ACIYITSSKVS

-111 TDQAKSKFKVSSGD
+111 TDQAKSKFKVSSGN

-157 ATVSKVQTELK
+157 AAVSKVQTELK

-270 VKRFQEENG
+270 VRRFQEENG

-400 GTAVSA
+400 GAAVSA

-510 KQAVRKFQDANKL
+510 KQAVRKFQDDNKL

-606 VTVTVGSYTYKG
+606 VTVTVGGYTYKG

-719 STGSSYTLGSTG
+719 STGSSYTIGSTG

-765 FQRDNN
+765 FQRDHN

-779 AITLAAIQKAY
+779 ATTLAAIQKAY

-871 GAISYKR
+871 NAISYKR

-925 NRVDEDHQNA
+925 NRVDGDHQNA

-941 LVKAVKVKRRECGRS
+941 LVKAIKVNGVNVV
-956 DDVQVSRITK
+956 VQTTFK
-966 PQSPLAGAALKMRC
+966 
-980 SWRLWKKK
+980 
-988 MNTYLQHV
+988 

>member
-1 MTNGRINKRSALLAI
+1 MANGRINKRSALLAI

-64 ACIYITSSKAS
+64 ACIYITSSKTS

-111 TDQAKSKFKVSSGD
+111 NDQAKSKFKVSSGN

-293 IAAAVARK
+293 VAAAVARK

-344 FGAKTEAAVK
+344 FGEKTEAAVK

-497 YYGSVTGSFGSLT
+497 YYGSITGSFGSLT

-531 ATINKLRT
+531 ATINKLRS

-595 VYTVSGVKWYY
+595 IYTVSGVKWYY
-606 VTVTVGSYTYKG
+606 VTVTVGGYTYKG

-662 TSANRV
+662 TSADRV

-682 VNGWFQ
+682 VDGWFQ

-719 STGSSYTLGSTG
+719 NTGSSYTIGSTG
-731 STVTYIQT
+731 STVSYIQT
-739 ALTALEY
+739 ALTALKY

-779 AITLAAIQKAY
+779 ATTLAAIQKAY

-812 KSNATALGIAR
+812 KSEATKLGIAR

-871 GAISYKR
+871 NAISYKR

-925 NRVDEDHQNA
+925 NRVDVDHQNA

-941 LVKAVKVKRRECGRS
+941 LVKAVKVNGVNVVVETTFK
-956 DDVQVSRITK
+956 
-966 PQSPLAGAALKMRC
+966 
-980 SWRLWKKK
+980 
-988 MNTYLQHV
+988 